1 MVVLPKIFFTYRR
14 NSSMIKKDRIDLHV
28 LTLNV
33 VQNALRGEKL
43 LQISIY
49 SILQFMKYYS
59 LTTLWYMFIHID
71 VHK

>member
-1 MVVLPKIFFTYRR
+1 
-14 NSSMIKKDRIDLHV
+14 MIKKDRIDLHV